1 MLGIWN
7 LDPKFQLRPTKI
19 FLQLMKDM
27 KKTQSFESV
36 FHIFSFLQQHPK
48 VSQSTGNRKKQ

>member
-7 LDPKFQLRPTKI
+7 LNPKF
-19 FLQLMKDM
+19 QLMKDM